1 MDDVDLS
8 DFKYDYENE
17 KIGLA
22 EKILENSFESTKR
35 MLVLCDESEEV
46 GSKTAVLLHGQGEQ
60 LKNIEEGME
69 RISGELRQSNKY
81 LNGLEK
87 CCGLCMVPFRRRSK
101 LQQVK
106 SSLLNNNRNK
116 TIVAQQPSASK
127 TPKKTD
133 KKVRWMN
140 ITDSPLENKI
150 EENLSEVDAMIGNL
164 KSLALNMSEEI
175 ENQNNSI
182 DNISLKQSCNIDNI
196 EMLQRR
202 AEKINK

>member
-8 DFKYDYENE
+8 DFNYDYENE
-17 KIGLA
+17 NIGLG

-35 MLVLCDESEEV
+35 ILMLCEESEEV
-46 GSKTAVLLHGQGEQ
+46 GCKTAVMLQGQGEQ
-60 LKNIEEGME
+60 LKTIEEGME

-81 LNGLEK
+81 ISGLEK
-87 CCGLCMVPFRRRSK
+87 CCGLCLNPFRRRNK
-101 LQQVK
+101 LQKVK
-106 SSLLNNNRNK
+106 SSLLNNSRKK
-116 TIVAQQPSASK
+116 TVIAQQPSSSK
-127 TPKKTD
+127 TVKKID

-140 ITDSPLENKI
+140 ISDSPLENKI
-150 EENLSEVDAMIGNL
+150 EDNIYEVDTMIGNL

-182 DNISLKQSCNIDNI
+182 DNIALKQTCNIDNI
-196 EMLQRR
+196 EMLKQR